1 MSDNKFKYVSTK
13 ELDVLDQDPP
23 LRGQNFVCLSFISP
37 EDVIKKKDVFFFE
50 NFLQYFSNDMSEFM
64 SKLEEL
70 YPDDIDKIKGIKERY
85 NFIFNTK
92 TLTDEYNFFVSNN
105 SEKLESEYYE
115 KNNFQ
120 TTIRGL
126 KVRGVF
132 ESLKEA
138 EIRSQVLR
146 KIDEKFNVYVAEV
159 GCWCP
164 WSPNPEDIKDQQWAE
179 TQLNTLMKEYK
190 DNQTKK
196 DEFFE
201 QRKRELQFANVKQS
215 IEKDN
220 WLDSKENQVTITEVV
235 EPSSEPVSQELNEEV
250 HTQESSQPITT
261 NVSAISINESTQ
273 EPQHTEEVV
282 NISNFIQ
289 ESTI

>member
-23 LRGQNFVCLSFISP
+23 LRGQNYVCLSFISP
-37 EDVIKKKDVFFFE
+37 EDVIKRKDVFFFE
-50 NFLQYFSNDMSEFM
+50 NFLNNFSSDMTEFM
-64 SKLEEL
+64 SKLEEF
-70 YPDDIDKIKGIKERY
+70 YPDQVGKISAIKERY
-85 NFIFNTK
+85 NYVFDKK
-92 TLTDEYNFFVSNN
+92 TLTDEFNFYVTNH

-115 KNNFQ
+115 QNNFQ

-190 DNQTKK
+190 DNQAKK

-201 QRKRELQFANVKQS
+201 QRKRDLQFANVKKS
-215 IEKDN
+215 IENDN
-220 WLDSKENQVTITEVV
+220 WLDSKENQVTITEVESSSTQV
-235 EPSSEPVSQELNEEV
+235 ESVTPVVQTSDLSV
-250 HTQESSQPITT
+250 SVDVPTQEQENTT
-261 NVSAISINESTQ
+261 
-273 EPQHTEEVV
+273 EVV
-282 NISNFIQ
+282 NLNNITS
-289 ESTI
+289 ETSE